1 MQVQILPGPCRVLR
15 SRAVD
20 RGSLPSHN
28 GPPRRTSRTGE
39 RGHVSRDDK
48 LRALEELQK
57 VDLKIRDLAQQAERH
72 PARLKQIEGG
82 RDDAKAAL
90 DAQRGRL
97 ADNER
102 ARRQNEQLLQLE
114 KEKVR
119 KWESRLNELKT
130 PREYAALARELDI
143 AKKTNQTADEEIKRL
158 ALEYGEL
165 KKQVEA
171 AEQALA
177 EKEAVV
183 AREGAEIKTVLEG
196 LQGRMTSLEAE
207 RKRLLELCDRSLVNK
222 YERIRKQRGGLAV
235 VAVVGGTC
243 KGCQR
248 NIPPQMANNLI
259 TGNEILTCPNCHRFI
274 YAAEEPQAAANV

>member
-1 MQVQILPGPCRVLR
+1 M
-15 SRAVD
+15 SR
-20 RGSLPSHN
+20 
-28 GPPRRTSRTGE
+28 E
-39 RGHVSRDDK
+39 K

-57 VDLKIRDLAQQAERH
+57 VDLKIRELAGEAERH
-72 PARLKQIEGG
+72 PARLKQIETE
-82 RDDAKAAL
+82 RNQAKAAV
-90 DAQRGRL
+90 DASRGRL

-114 KEKVR
+114 REKVR

-158 ALEYGEL
+158 AGEYAEI
-165 KKQVEA
+165 KKQVDGG
-171 AEQALA
+171 EQAFS

-183 AREGAEIKTVLEG
+183 AREGDEIRKVLVSV
-196 LQGRMTSLEAE
+196 QDRMVELEAE
-207 RKRLLELCDRSLVNK
+207 RKKLVEQCDRSLVAK

-235 VAVVGGTC
+235 VPVVGGTC

-248 NIPPQMANNLI
+248 NIPPQMANNLL
-259 TGNEILTCPNCHRFI
+259 TGTEILSCPNCHRFI
-274 YAAEEPQAAANV
+274 YAADNEQEAASA

>member
-1 MQVQILPGPCRVLR
+1 L
-15 SRAVD
+15 SR
-20 RGSLPSHN
+20 
-28 GPPRRTSRTGE
+28 E
-39 RGHVSRDDK
+39 K
-48 LRALEELQK
+48 LKALEALQQ
-57 VDLKIRDLAQQAERH
+57 VDLKIRDLSAEAESH
-72 PARLKQIEGG
+72 PARLRQIEAE
-82 RDDAKAAL
+82 RNQAKAHL
-90 DAQRGRL
+90 DQSRGRL

-114 KEKVR
+114 KDKVR

-143 AKKTNQTADEEIKRL
+143 AKKTNLTADEEIKKL
-158 ALEYGEL
+158 ALEYGEIRRA
-165 KKQVEA
+165 VDA
-171 AEQALA
+171 AEQALQ

-183 AREGAEIKTVLEG
+183 EREGAEIKGVLAGVES
-196 LQGRMTSLEAE
+196 QVNELEAE
-207 RKRLLELCDRSLVNK
+207 RKRLLELCDRSLVSR

-235 VAVVGGTC
+235 VPVVAGTC

-274 YAAEEPQAAANV
+274 YAAEEPQAAASV

>member
-1 MQVQILPGPCRVLR
+1 M
-15 SRAVD
+15 SR
-20 RGSLPSHN
+20 
-28 GPPRRTSRTGE
+28 E
-39 RGHVSRDDK
+39 K
-48 LRALEELQK
+48 LKALEELQQ
-57 VDLKIRDLAQQAERH
+57 VDLKIRDLSTEAEKH
-72 PARLKQIEGG
+72 PARLRQIEAE
-82 RDDAKAAL
+82 RNQARANL
-90 DAQRGRL
+90 DAMRGRI

-207 RKRLLELCDRSLVNK
+207 GKRLLELCDRSLVNK

>member
-1 MQVQILPGPCRVLR
+1 M
-15 SRAVD
+15 SR
-20 RGSLPSHN
+20 
-28 GPPRRTSRTGE
+28 E
-39 RGHVSRDDK
+39 K
-48 LRALEELQK
+48 LKALEELQQ
-57 VDLKIRDLAQQAERH
+57 VDLKIRDLSTEAEKH
-72 PARLKQIEGG
+72 PARLRQIEAE
-82 RDDAKAAL
+82 RNQARANL
-90 DAQRGRL
+90 DAMRGRI

-143 AKKTNQTADEEIKRL
+143 AKKTNQTADEEINRL
-158 ALEYGEL
+158 ALEHGEL

>member
-1 MQVQILPGPCRVLR
+1 M
-15 SRAVD
+15 SR
-20 RGSLPSHN
+20 
-28 GPPRRTSRTGE
+28 E
-39 RGHVSRDDK
+39 K
-48 LRALEELQK
+48 LKALEALQQ
-57 VDLKIRDLAQQAERH
+57 VDLKIRDLSAEAESH
-72 PARLKQIEGG
+72 PARLRQIEAE
-82 RDDAKAAL
+82 RNQAKAHL
-90 DAQRGRL
+90 DQSRGRL

-114 KEKVR
+114 KDKVR

-143 AKKTNQTADEEIKRL
+143 AKKTNLTADEEIKKL
-158 ALEYGEL
+158 ALEYGEIRRA
-165 KKQVEA
+165 VDA
-171 AEQALA
+171 AEQALL

-183 AREGAEIKTVLEG
+183 EREGAEIKGVLAGVES
-196 LQGRMTSLEAE
+196 QVNELEAE
-207 RKRLLELCDRSLVNK
+207 RKRLLELCDRSLVSR

-235 VAVVGGTC
+235 VPVVAGTC

-274 YAAEEPQAAANV
+274 YAAEEPQAAASV

>member
-1 MQVQILPGPCRVLR
+1 VRAINNNIGTLPILL
-15 SRAVD
+15 A
-20 RGSLPSHN
+20 LA
-28 GPPRRTSRTGE
+28 TS
-39 RGHVSRDDK
+39 
-48 LRALEELQK
+48 A
-57 VDLKIRDLAQQAERH
+57 LAQIDAALTEFSH
-72 PARLKQIEGG
+72 PAAHRSFYWDL
-82 RDDAKAAL
+82 R
-90 DAQRGRL
+90 
-97 ADNER
+97 N
-102 ARRQNEQLLQLE
+102 
-114 KEKVR
+114 
-119 KWESRLNELKT
+119 
-130 PREYAALARELDI
+130 AALARELDI

-158 ALEYGEL
+158 ALEHGEL

-207 RKRLLELCDRSLVNK
+207 RQRLLELCDRSLVNK

-259 TGNEILTCPNCHRFI
+259 TGDEILTCPNCHRFI

>member
-1 MQVQILPGPCRVLR
+1 M
-15 SRAVD
+15 SR
-20 RGSLPSHN
+20 
-28 GPPRRTSRTGE
+28 E
-39 RGHVSRDDK
+39 K

-57 VDLKIRDLAQQAERH
+57 VDLKIRELAGEAESH
-72 PARLKQIEGG
+72 PARLKQIEME
-82 RDDAKAAL
+82 RNQAKAAV
-90 DAQRGRL
+90 DASRGRL

-158 ALEYGEL
+158 AGEYAEI
-165 KKQVEA
+165 KKQVDGG
-171 AEQALA
+171 EQALS
-177 EKEAVV
+177 EKETVV
-183 AREGAEIKTVLEG
+183 AREGDEIRKVLASV
-196 LQGRMTSLEAE
+196 QGRMAELETE
-207 RKRLLELCDRSLVNK
+207 RKKLVEQCDRSLVSK

-235 VAVVGGTC
+235 VPVVGGTC

-248 NIPPQMANNLI
+248 NIPPQMANNLL
-259 TGNEILTCPNCHRFI
+259 TGSEILSCPNCHRFI
-274 YAAEEPQAAANV
+274 YAADNEPEAASA

>member
-1 MQVQILPGPCRVLR
+1 M
-15 SRAVD
+15 SR
-20 RGSLPSHN
+20 
-28 GPPRRTSRTGE
+28 E
-39 RGHVSRDDK
+39 K
-48 LRALEELQK
+48 LKALEELQQ
-57 VDLKIRDLAQQAERH
+57 VDLKIRDLSTEAEKH
-72 PARLKQIEGG
+72 PARLREIEAE
-82 RDDAKAAL
+82 RNQARVNL
-90 DAQRGRL
+90 DAMRGRI

-143 AKKTNQTADEEIKRL
+143 AKKTNQTADEEINRL
-158 ALEYGEL
+158 ALEHGEL